1 MSHGTITI
9 TSPTTG
15 TTWYKGNSQTITWTK
30 LLTGVTWNYF
40 NIYLYSSSGLE
51 ATITTNLSHNNSASQ
66 TYTYTPPTSLDTGT
80 DYFVKITGDYDD
92 SGGGV

>member
-15 TTWYKGNSQTITWTK
+15 TTWYKGNSQTITFSK
-30 LLTGVTWNYF
+30 SLIGVTWNYF

-51 ATITTNLSHNNSASQ
+51 DTIVTSLAHNNSSNQ

-80 DYFVKITGDYDD
+80 DYFVTITGNYDD
-92 SGGGV
+92 SGGA